1 MFNPEKMLGGLLRG
15 GMGGGGMGGGGMRRG
30 GGLGSLVKG
39 GAALGLLGVAMEAV
53 EHYMNKPSGTAAPG
67 APPPMPPPAAPG
79 ASTPPPLPGG
89 PMATPP
95 PPPPISLTAPAA
107 PAPAD
112 AAAGNAVLLIQAMI
126 AAANADGAIDAHE
139 RGAILDRLKRVAL
152 SPEEHQFIMHELLD
166 PKPLHAIAAAAT
178 SPELARQVYLAS
190 ILAISVDTDE
200 EIDYLR
206 TLAEQLRLDRET
218 LTALH
223 QQVGMEVIF

>member
-15 GMGGGGMGGGGMRRG
+15 GMRRGG

-53 EHYMNKPSGTAAPG
+53 EHYMKKPSGTAG
-67 APPPMPPPAAPG
+67 AGMPPPMPPSG
-79 ASTPPPLPGG
+79 GSVPPPLPGR
-89 PMATPP
+89 PMAAPP
-95 PPPPISLTAPAA
+95 PPPGGLVA
-107 PAPAD
+107 PAPTSTSAP
-112 AAAGNAVLLIQAMI
+112 ANHAVLLIQAMI
-126 AAANADGAIDAHE
+126 AAANADGAIDADE
-139 RGAILDRLKRVAL
+139 RGAILDRLKSVQL

-166 PKPLHAIAAAAT
+166 PKPVNSIVAAAT
-178 SPELARQVYLAS
+178 SPELARQIYLAS

-206 TLAEQLRLDRET
+206 HLAERLRLDRET